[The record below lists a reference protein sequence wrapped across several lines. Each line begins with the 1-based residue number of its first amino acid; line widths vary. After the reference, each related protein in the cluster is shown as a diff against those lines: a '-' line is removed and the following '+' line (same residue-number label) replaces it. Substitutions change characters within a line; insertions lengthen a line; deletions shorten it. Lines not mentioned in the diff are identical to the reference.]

1 MFLEIILIYR
11 IYYDILMVIK
21 ERRTKMN
28 ECEKMNCGY
37 YYKDKYDDFP
47 CCHFEG
53 WTAPCEYEDD
63 YEEEE

>member
-1 MFLEIILIYR
+1 MS
-11 IYYDILMVIK
+11 
-21 ERRTKMN
+21 

-37 YYKDKYDDFP
+37 WYKGEDDDFP
-47 CCHFEG
+47 CCHFVG

>member
-1 MFLEIILIYR
+1 M
-11 IYYDILMVIK
+11 K

-28 ECEKMNCGY
+28 ECDSINCGY
-37 YYKDKYDDFP
+37 WYKGEDDDFP

-53 WTAPCEYEDD
+53 CTAPCEYEDE